1 MKLLFPRIGILLL
14 SLILSL
20 SLGCFPSKKMTVM
33 SAGSL
38 LGDVAKASAR
48 QSNLKLIREGTPSY
62 LMLMDGMIEAWP
74 DNDRLLIAAAQAYAS
89 YASLILE
96 DQDRKDQE
104 KEAREY
110 DAMGLYGKARKYAL
124 KSLEM
129 RGLKKPLETPLD
141 DFKDGLKGLG
151 KKDLPT
157 IFWTATCWASWISLK
172 LDSMEA
178 LAELPKVE
186 ALMKRSLELDESFYY
201 GGAHLFMGIW
211 SASRPKGFGQDLK
224 KAQDHF
230 LKAIE
235 YGEGKF
241 LMTYIY
247 YATYYAR
254 QALDKDLF
262 ISTLQK
268 VLETPADIL
277 PDLTLLNTV
286 AQKKAQELLNRV
298 EEYFE

>member
-14 SLILSL
+14 GLILSL

-38 LGDVAKASAR
+38 LGDVAKASAK
-48 QSNLKLIREGTPSY
+48 QSNLRLIREGTPSY

-89 YASLILE
+89 YASLLL
-96 DQDRKDQE
+96 DQDGNDQE
-104 KEAREY
+104 KEAREH

-124 KSLEM
+124 KSLEL
-129 RGLKKPLETPLD
+129 RGLKKPLETPLE

-186 ALMKRSLELDESFYY
+186 ALMKRSLEIDESFHY

-211 SASRPKGFGQDLK
+211 FSSRPKMLGGDLK
-224 KAQDHF
+224 KAQGHF
-230 LKAIE
+230 LRALEFGK
-235 YGEGKF
+235 GKF
-241 LMTYIY
+241 LMAYIY

>member
-1 MKLLFPRIGILLL
+1 MRLLFPRIGILLL
-14 SLILSL
+14 GLILSL
-20 SLGCFPSKKMTVM
+20 SLGCFPSKRMTVI

-38 LGDVAKASAR
+38 LEEVAKASAK
-48 QSNLKLIREGTPSY
+48 QSNLRLIREGAPSY

-89 YASLILE
+89 YASLLLE
-96 DQDRKDQE
+96 DQDGNDPE
-104 KEAREY
+104 KEAREH
-110 DAMGLYGKARKYAL
+110 DAMVLYGKARKYAL
-124 KSLEM
+124 KSLEL
-129 RGLKKPLETPLD
+129 RGLKKPLETPLE
-141 DFKDGLKGLG
+141 DFKDGLKGLE

-157 IFWTATCWASWISLK
+157 LFWTATCWASWISLK

-186 ALMKRSLELDESFYY
+186 ALMKRSLEIDESFHY

-211 SASRPKGFGQDLK
+211 FASRPKGFGGDLK

-235 YGEGKF
+235 YGQGKF
-241 LMTYIY
+241 LMTYVY
-247 YATYYAR
+247 YADYYAR
-254 QALDKDLF
+254 KATDRDLF
-262 ISTLQK
+262 TSTLQK
-268 VLETPADIL
+268 VMETPEDIS
-277 PDLTLLNTV
+277 PELTLLNTV
-286 AQKKAQELLNRV
+286 AKKKAKALLTRV